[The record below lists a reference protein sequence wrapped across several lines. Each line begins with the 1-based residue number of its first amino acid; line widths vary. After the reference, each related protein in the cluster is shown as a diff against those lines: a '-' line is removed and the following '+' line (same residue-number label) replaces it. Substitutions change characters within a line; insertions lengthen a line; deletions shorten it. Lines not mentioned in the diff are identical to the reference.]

1 MEPNLNNENTK
12 PDNHRSRPVILSI
25 FCLFG
30 FVYFALL
37 ALLFILATF
46 YSGWITEVTNN
57 YVPAE
62 AATKAQ
68 IFLLFFSGAL
78 LHLVAFAGLILL
90 WKMRRTGYYLLGVP
104 CLAVAC
110 YHLFQPGLSI
120 STTLIYI
127 LFIIIFGFFFRRLR

>member
-1 MEPNLNNENTK
+1 M
-12 PDNHRSRPVILSI
+12 
-25 FCLFG
+25 
-30 FVYFALL
+30 YFALL

-46 YSGWITEVTNN
+46 YSGWITEVTNK

-62 AATKAQ
+62 AVTKVQ
-68 IFLLFFSGAL
+68 VLLIFFTGAL
-78 LHLVAFAGLILL
+78 LHLVAFAGLVLL
-90 WKMRRTGYYLLGVP
+90 WNMRRTGYYLMGIP

-120 STTLIYI
+120 STAIIYI

>member
-1 MEPNLNNENTK
+1 MELNLNTENTK
-12 PDNHRSRPVILSI
+12 PDIHRSRPIILTI

-30 FVYFALL
+30 FMYFALL

-46 YSGWITEVTNN
+46 YSGWITEVTNK

-62 AATKAQ
+62 AVTKAQ
-68 IFLLFFSGAL
+68 VLLIFFTGAL
-78 LHLVAFAGLILL
+78 LHLVAFAGLVLL
-90 WKMRRTGYYLLGVP
+90 WNMRRTGYYLMGIP

-120 STTLIYI
+120 SATIIYI